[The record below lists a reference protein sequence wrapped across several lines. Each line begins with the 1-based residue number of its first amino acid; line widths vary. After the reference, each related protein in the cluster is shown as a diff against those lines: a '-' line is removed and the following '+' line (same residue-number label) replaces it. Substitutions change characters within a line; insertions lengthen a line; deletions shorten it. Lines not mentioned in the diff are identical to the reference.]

1 MLKWTAT
8 FLVIAIIAAILGFT
22 NIASGAASI
31 AKTIFFIFIVL
42 VLLSAIL
49 GATILKKK

>member
-22 NIASGAASI
+22 NIAAGAASI

-42 VLLSAIL
+42 VLISVIL
-49 GATILKKK
+49 GATVIKKK